1 MANFVIPGSN
11 CIRFVDTT
19 DGIPALVN
27 PDNTLLQDEYWMNG
41 GTDTRVMYFHPINT
55 TDPINIQFTT
65 DYLSANITIKLYNYS
80 DNTVKKDYTSKVT
93 DPAAVAYTYTDDS
106 GNVKYNIS
114 INPTTDSLSGKYRLI
129 ITATG
134 DGRPSIIFTSEW
146 FEIGSFSTTPLII
159 YSESNVDGIFW
170 DDLVMY
176 FRINA
181 RCKIFNEIK
190 NTTIDNFENEL
201 INLVSTQ
208 SQIMEIECDP
218 IPRYVATILTLI
230 LGHKSIL
237 INSLY
242 WQLDGKVKMEP
253 IEDSNM
259 YEFSCELRRVEYEN
273 YRTIANLTQ
282 AAPET
287 IDGEAYDNTDGVAYD
302 DTDGVA
308 YI

>member
-19 DGIPALVN
+19 GNIPALIN
-27 PDNTLLQDEYWMNG
+27 PDNTLLQDEYWALG
-41 GTDTRVMYFHPINT
+41 GVDTRIMYFHPFDVFDFINF
-55 TDPINIQFTT
+55 QFTT
-65 DYLSANITIKLYNYS
+65 DYFPANITIKLYNYS

-93 DPAAVAYTYTDDS
+93 DPAAVAYAYTDDS

-114 INPTTDSLSGKYRLI
+114 INPTTDSLFGKYRLI

-134 DGRPSIIFTSEW
+134 DGRPSVEFTSEW
-146 FEIGSFSTTPLII
+146 FEIGAFSTTTLLV
-159 YSESNVDGIFW
+159 YSESDVDGIYW
-170 DDLVMY
+170 DNLVMY

-181 RCKIFNEIK
+181 ICKVFNEIK

-201 INLVSTQ
+201 INLTTTQ
-208 SQIMEIECDP
+208 SQVMKLECDP
-218 IPRYVATILTLI
+218 IPRYVGTLLTLI

-237 INSLY
+237 INNIY
-242 WQLDGKVKMEP
+242 WQLDGKVKMEL

-259 YEFSCELRRVEYEN
+259 YEFTCELRRVEYEN

-282 AAPET
+282 AAPESA
-287 IDGEAYDNTDGVAYD
+287 DGEAYDDTDGVAYD